1 MPSFGSP
8 KNPVDVT
15 GGAGFKG
22 YEDTIEIAIK
32 SDWVHAIVVLYCE
45 TAVTAP
51 MDIANAVLRPLEK
64 LGNKKPV
71 VASFVGGVKCI
82 EAGKHLVDHSV
93 PMYDNPKKAMCALA
107 ALRQFAKFQSRTNDE
122 YVPFADA
129 KEGKEKALEI
139 IKKARASGRFAL
151 TEPEARNLFAAY
163 HVPVTKFRMATT
175 EDEAITAAK
184 EIGFPVVMKIVS
196 PQILHKS
203 DAGGVKVNIKDEA
216 TVRASWK
223 LIMENCKKYNDKAE
237 LHGILVAEMAEWGK
251 EIIIGSVNDTTFGP
265 TVMYGM
271 GGIFVEVLKDVTFRV
286 APFSTTIA
294 KEMLP
299 EIKSFPILAGVRGEK
314 PRDTDALAVVMSR
327 ISQLVWE
334 LKDEIAETDANPV
347 LMYEAGKGLMVV
359 DARIILTNP
368 DKKAP
373 APAHH

>member
-107 ALRQFAKFQSRTNDE
+107 ALRQFAKFQSRINDE

-129 KEGKEKALEI
+129 KDGKEKALEI